1 MIHRKLRFHELKSLF
16 VVWWISNNHGVY
28 SDKFALSVLHLNQ
41 IEFATEEDKAYR
53 IDYWARIFKAETWE
67 ELRMYAEKN
76 EYLEEAAE
84 ALYVAN
90 ADEIVRQQCRA
101 RQDAEILQKR
111 MQYAIQ
117 ELEDKNAELE
127 EIKMQLEEEAKRKDE
142 LIQVLIKKNRLDDI
156 DKAIKDMAYREKL
169 YEELNM

>member
-1 MIHRKLRFHELKSLF
+1 
-16 VVWWISNNHGVY
+16 
-28 SDKFALSVLHLNQ
+28 
-41 IEFATEEDKAYR
+41 
-53 IDYWARIFKAETWE
+53 
-67 ELRMYAEKN
+67 MYAEKN